1 MSGLSSILTA
11 GSTVAGAASS
21 WADAQSQRIQ
31 GNYQNEM
38 AGINAKYAELQAE
51 SAITR
56 GNKQATDMKRETKK
70 IISSQRVALAAQ
82 GISIED
88 GSALQVQEDTAMIG
102 EIEAMKIKNNAWME
116 AFGYK
121 MEAQNLRTAGA
132 LAKRAGNNAAATTIA
147 TGGWNA
153 VSGGIKTFT
162 ESNTYNKFISKEK

>member
-11 GSTVAGAASS
+11 GSTVAGAAST
-21 WADAQSQRIQ
+21 WADAQAQRAQ

-38 AGINAKYAELQAE
+38 ANINAKYAELQSE
-51 SAITR
+51 NAITR
-56 GNKQATDMKRETKK
+56 GNKQAADMKRETKR
-70 IISSQRVALAAQ
+70 IIGSQRVALAAQ

-121 MEAQNLRTAGA
+121 MEAQNQRQQGK
-132 LAKRAGNNAAATTIA
+132 LAKMAGDNTAATTIA

-153 VSGGIKTFT
+153 ISGGIKAFS